1 MALTIRFRIHNI
13 THDYHKICILADNLE
28 EKAERWFTE
37 YYTSNN
43 ISTINYDQSIFDF
56 QKYFTRKIDS
66 SDVSRKLVTINQRS
80 NIDRYIKEFKQYKNL
95 LTKDTTSVIYTTL
108 KTRP

>member
-80 NIDRYIKEFKQYKNL
+80 NIDRYIK
-95 LTKDTTSVIYTTL
+95 
-108 KTRP
+108 